1 MTDRIYEI
9 YNGML
14 TVGEEVL
21 KMIEKGKGD
30 KIDQTIRNNTLDH
43 VPAQEDLQSAI
54 PPEQQTLA
62 EYLEFMEPP
71 DILLEKELCW
81 PVEPD
86 LDY

>member
-54 PPEQQTLA
+54 PPE
-62 EYLEFMEPP
+62 
-71 DILLEKELCW
+71 
-81 PVEPD
+81 
-86 LDY
+86 